1 MFARGEATRLDGG
14 DQLNRAV
21 RWTRSPHVIKKT
33 GLARLVFDSGPRVGA
48 PVAPWPLNS
57 IYNSGFSTGGLGFAA
72 AHFACVSSTSRRV
85 SCMYAS
91 VEFGP

>member
-1 MFARGEATRLDGG
+1 MAGRRRSAPPAARRPRLDGG
-14 DQLNRAV
+14 DQVNRLV
-21 RWTRSPHVIKKT
+21 RWTRSAHVIKKT
-33 GLARLVFDSGPRVGA
+33 DLASRLVFDSPAV
-48 PVAPWPLNS
+48 NS

-72 AHFACVSSTSRRV
+72 AHFACVSSTRRRV